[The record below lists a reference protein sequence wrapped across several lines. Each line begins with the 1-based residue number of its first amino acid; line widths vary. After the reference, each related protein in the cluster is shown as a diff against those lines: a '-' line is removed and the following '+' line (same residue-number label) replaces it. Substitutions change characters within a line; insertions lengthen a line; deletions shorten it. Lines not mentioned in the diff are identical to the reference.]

1 MSMFISLTL
10 NLKIGTIMNRH
21 EQRKKIFQ
29 IIFQLEDSKE
39 LLDSTKFKDAYDD
52 YEYVKTVVDYYVQ
65 NSEVIDESIS
75 NYLQK
80 FTIDRLSKVERSL
93 LRMSFC
99 EILLDQTPKK
109 VVINETVIL
118 AKLYGDNESFKFI
131 NGVLKNFIDSD
142 YLEK

>member
-1 MSMFISLTL
+1 
-10 NLKIGTIMNRH
+10 MNRH

>member
-1 MSMFISLTL
+1 
-10 NLKIGTIMNRH
+10 MNRH

-29 IIFQLEDSKE
+29 IIFQIEDTKD
-39 LLDSTKFKDAYDD
+39 LMDSIKFKEAYND

-65 NSEVIDESIS
+65 NSESIDDSIS

-118 AKLYGDNESFKFI
+118 AKLYGDNDSFKFI
-131 NGVLKNFIDSD
+131 NGVLKSFIDSD
-142 YLEK
+142 HLGK

>member
-1 MSMFISLTL
+1 
-10 NLKIGTIMNRH
+10 MNRH

-52 YEYVKTVVDYYVQ
+52 FDYVKSVVDYFIQ
-65 NSEVIDESIS
+65 NNETIDDLIS

-93 LRMSFC
+93 LRMSFS
-99 EILLDQTPKK
+99 ELMLGETPQK
-109 VVINETVIL
+109 VVINEVVML

-131 NGVLKNFIDSD
+131 NGVLKNFISSD
-142 YLEK
+142 HLEK

>member
-1 MSMFISLTL
+1 M
-10 NLKIGTIMNRH
+10 
-21 EQRKKIFQ
+21 
-29 IIFQLEDSKE
+29 
-39 LLDSTKFKDAYDD
+39 DSTKFKDAYDD

>member
-1 MSMFISLTL
+1 
-10 NLKIGTIMNRH
+10 MNRH

-99 EILLDQTPKK
+99 EILLEQTPKK

>member
-1 MSMFISLTL
+1 
-10 NLKIGTIMNRH
+10 MNRH

-29 IIFQLEDSKE
+29 IIFQIEDTKD
-39 LLDSTKFKDAYDD
+39 LMDSIKFKEAYND

-65 NSEVIDESIS
+65 NSESIDGSIS

-118 AKLYGDNESFKFI
+118 AKLYGDNDSFKFI
-131 NGVLKNFIDSD
+131 NGVLKSFIDSD
-142 YLEK
+142 HLGK

>member
-1 MSMFISLTL
+1 
-10 NLKIGTIMNRH
+10 MNRH

-39 LLDSTKFKDAYDD
+39 LMDSVKFKDAYND

-65 NSEVIDESIS
+65 NNESIDNS
-75 NYLQK
+75 ISSYLQK
-80 FTIDRLSKVERSL
+80 FTIGRLSKVERSL

-99 EILLDQTPKK
+99 EILLDHTPKK

-118 AKLYGDNESFKFI
+118 AKLYGDNDSFKFI
-131 NGVLKNFIDSD
+131 NGVLKSFIDSD
-142 YLEK
+142 HLDK